1 MIRVCRCLLH
11 SFLPKFALY
20 TNETLFTLRRFFIIL
35 QHMST
40 FVAETASGTGVTL
53 LDGHS
58 LTIEDVARIAR
69 RRDKIGLSEEAAARI
84 EKCRELLERKIRA
97 REIMYGVN
105 TGIGELSEVVLT
117 PEQVENYQKFL
128 LYSHAAGCGE
138 PCSEDDARAA
148 MLSRLN
154 THCWGHSG
162 IRLEVVR
169 TQIEMLNRGVTPV
182 MCQKGSVGA
191 CGDLSP
197 MAQMALTLM
206 GEGEVF
212 YQGKRLPAKDGM
224 AAAGIPT
231 IVFRERD
238 GLAAINGSNVITGM
252 GCLQLY
258 DAERWLRTQEIA
270 LAMTLEALNAN
281 MKAYDQRI
289 HFVRG
294 YPGAQTCA
302 GNVRRLT
309 DGSEMLKRP
318 GKKVQDAY
326 SMRSSP
332 QVIGAARDAFKWV
345 RQMLEIELNH
355 AADNPVFFPDEDLV
369 LTGANFQG
377 TPMAFALELLGLSVT
392 TVAALSERRLNRLM
406 NPHLSAGLP
415 AFLTKGAGMFSGLML
430 SQYTAGA
437 LVCENR
443 VLSHPA
449 ATGSIPAAADQ
460 EDFVSM
466 GMTTA
471 IKTRQIIENAWY
483 VIAIEL
489 MAAAQAFE
497 FRAPL
502 KPSPACQA
510 AYKAVREHVGRL
522 EEDRPLHGDI
532 NRLARAAKEGQI
544 LDTVEAVI
552 GKLE

>member
-1 MIRVCRCLLH
+1 MGALLQE
-11 SFLPKFALY
+11 PPVQQG
-20 TNETLFTLRRFFIIL
+20 T
-35 QHMST
+35 
-40 FVAETASGTGVTL
+40 TAV

-58 LTIEDVARIAR
+58 LKIEDVLAIAR
-69 RRDKIGLSEEAAARI
+69 HHQPIELHPDAIQRI
-84 EKCRELLERKIRA
+84 NKCRGLLERKIQA

-117 PEQVENYQKFL
+117 PEQVQQFQKYL
-128 LYSHAAGCGE
+128 LYSHAAGYGE
-138 PCSEDDARAA
+138 PCAEEDVRAG

-162 IRLEVVR
+162 IRHEVVQL
-169 TQIEMLNRGVTPV
+169 QIDMLNRGVTPV
-182 MCQKGSVGA
+182 VCQKGSVGA

-197 MAQMALTLM
+197 MAQMAITLM

-212 YQGKRLPAKDGM
+212 YQGKRLPAKQGLSE
-224 AAAGIPT
+224 AGLTP

-238 GLAAINGSNVITGM
+238 GLATINGSDLMTGM
-252 GCLQLY
+252 GCIEIC
-258 DAERWLRTQEIA
+258 DAERWLKTQEVA

-281 MKAYDQRI
+281 MKAYDHHI
-289 HFVRG
+289 HDVRG

-302 GNVRRLT
+302 ENVRRLT
-309 DGSEMLKRP
+309 EGSELLQRP

-326 SMRSSP
+326 SLRSSP
-332 QVIGAARDAFKWV
+332 QVTGAAKDAFKWS
-345 RQMLEIELNH
+345 RYMLEIELNH

-377 TPMAFALELLGLSVT
+377 TPMAFALEMVGMSVT

-430 SQYTAGA
+430 TQYTAGA
-437 LVCENR
+437 LICENR
-443 VLSHPA
+443 VLSTPA

-471 IKTRQIIENAWY
+471 IKTRQIIENAWA
-483 VIAIEL
+483 VLAIEL
-489 MAAAQAFE
+489 MAAAQAFDL
-497 FRAPL
+497 RAPV
-502 KPSPACQA
+502 KPSLATQA
-510 AYKAVREHVGRL
+510 AYEAIRQHVKRL
-522 EEDRPLHGDI
+522 DDDRPLYDDI
-532 NRLARAAKEGQI
+532 NTLTKVIKEGEI
-544 LDTVEAVI
+544 LAAAEKVV
-552 GKLE
+552 GKLN

>member
-1 MIRVCRCLLH
+1 
-11 SFLPKFALY
+11 
-20 TNETLFTLRRFFIIL
+20 
-35 QHMST
+35 MST
-40 FVAETASGTGVTL
+40 TGAAQARRGAVV

-58 LTIEDVARIAR
+58 LNIEDVARIAR
-69 RRDKIGLSEEAAARI
+69 YREKIALHPDAVARI
-84 EKCRELLERKIRA
+84 NKCRALLERKIA
-97 REIMYGVN
+97 AHEIMYGVN
-105 TGIGELSEVVLT
+105 TGIGELANVVLT
-117 PEQVENYQKFL
+117 PEQVEKFQKYL

-138 PCSEDDARAA
+138 PCREEDARAA
-148 MLSRLN
+148 MLGRLN

-162 IRLEVVR
+162 IRLEIVN
-169 TQIEMLNRGVTPV
+169 TQVEMLNRGVTPV

-197 MAQMALTLM
+197 MAQMALTLA

-212 YQGKRLPAKDGM
+212 YQGKRMPAQQGM

-238 GLAAINGSNVITGM
+238 GLACINGSNVITGM

-281 MKAYDQRI
+281 MKAYDHRI
-289 HFVRG
+289 HDVRG
-294 YPGAQTCA
+294 YPGAQECA
-302 GNVRRLT
+302 ANVRRLT
-309 DGSEMLKRP
+309 EGSELLQRA

-326 SMRSSP
+326 SLRSSP
-332 QVIGAARDAFKWV
+332 QVIGAARDACKWV
-345 RQMLEIELNH
+345 RHMLEIEINH
-355 AADNPVFFPDEDLV
+355 AADNPVFFPDEELV

-377 TPMAFALELLGLSVT
+377 TPMAFALELLGMSIT
-392 TVAALSERRLNRLM
+392 TVAVLSERRLNRLM
-406 NPHLSAGLP
+406 NPHLSMGLP
-415 AFLTKGAGMFSGLML
+415 PFLTKGAGMFSGLML

-437 LVCENR
+437 LIAENR

-471 IKTRQIIENAWY
+471 IKTRQIIENSWY
-483 VIAIEL
+483 VTGIEL

-497 FRAPL
+497 FLAPA
-502 KPSPACQA
+502 KPSPAASA
-510 AYKAVREHVGRL
+510 AYEAIRQQVPRL
-522 EEDRPLHGDI
+522 EEDRPLVNDI
-532 NRLARAAKEGQI
+532 AALTALAKEGAV
-544 LDTVEAVI
+544 LEAVEKNT
-552 GKLE
+552 GKLN

>member
-1 MIRVCRCLLH
+1 MATIVDKPAIPNAQSSCKGI
-11 SFLPKFALY
+11 S
-20 TNETLFTLRRFFIIL
+20 
-35 QHMST
+35 
-40 FVAETASGTGVTL
+40 

-58 LTIEDVARIAR
+58 LRIEDVAAIAR
-69 RRDKIGLSEEAAARI
+69 HRRTIGIHPDAVARI
-84 EKCRELLERKIRA
+84 NKCRELLERKIRA

-105 TGIGELSEVVLT
+105 TGIGELAEVVLT
-117 PEQVENYQKFL
+117 PEQVEQYQKFL

-138 PCSEDDARAA
+138 PSTEENVRAA

-162 IRLEVVR
+162 IRLEVSL
-169 TQIEMLNRGVTPV
+169 TMLAMLNRGVTPV
-182 MCQKGSVGA
+182 VCQKGSVGA

-197 MAQMALTLM
+197 MAQMAITLM

-224 AAAGIPT
+224 AQAGIPT
-231 IVFRERD
+231 IVFHERD
-238 GLAAINGSNVITGM
+238 GLATINGSNFISGM
-252 GCLQLY
+252 GCLELF

-281 MKAYDQRI
+281 MLAFDPRI
-289 HFVRG
+289 HLVRG
-294 YPGAQTCA
+294 YPGAQECA
-302 GNVRRLT
+302 ENIRHLT
-309 DGSEMLKRP
+309 EGSELLKLP

-326 SMRSSP
+326 SLRSSP
-332 QVIGAARDAFKWV
+332 QVIGSAREAFKWI
-345 RQMLEIELNH
+345 RYMLEIELNH
-355 AADNPVFFPDEDLV
+355 AADNPTFFPDEDLV

-377 TPMAFALELLGLSVT
+377 TPMAFALELLGMSVT
-392 TVAALSERRLNRLM
+392 TVAALSERRLNRMM
-406 NPHLSAGLP
+406 NPHLSMGLP

-430 SQYTAGA
+430 TQYTAGA

-483 VIAIEL
+483 VLAIEL
-489 MAAAQAFE
+489 MAAAQAFD
-497 FRAPL
+497 FRFPVKPAP
-502 KPSPACQA
+502 ATQA
-510 AYKAVREHVGRL
+510 AYGVIRAHVAKL
-522 EEDRPLHGDI
+522 EADRPLYDDI
-532 NRLARAAKEGQI
+532 NRLARVCKDGAV
-544 LDTVEAVI
+544 LDAVKKI
-552 GKLE
+552 VPQMN

>member
-1 MIRVCRCLLH
+1 MNAI
-11 SFLPKFALY
+11 
-20 TNETLFTLRRFFIIL
+20 EI
-35 QHMST
+35 
-40 FVAETASGTGVTL
+40 ASHNAADSAVT

-58 LTIEDVARIAR
+58 LKIEDVAQIAR
-69 RRDKIGLSEEAAARI
+69 DRRKIALAAEAVARI
-84 EKCRELLERKIRA
+84 NKCRGLLERKITA

-105 TGIGELSEVVLT
+105 TGIGELADVVLT
-117 PEQVENYQKFL
+117 PEQAAEYQKYL

-138 PCSEDDARAA
+138 PCAEEDARAA
-148 MLSRLN
+148 ILSRLN

-162 IRLEVVR
+162 IRLQIVE
-169 TQIEMLNRGVTPV
+169 TQVEMLNRGLTPV

-191 CGDLSP
+191 CGDLAP
-197 MAQMALTLM
+197 MAQGAITMM

-212 YQGKRLPAKDGM
+212 FHGKRMPAKDGF

-231 IVFRERD
+231 IVFHERD
-238 GLAAINGSNVITGM
+238 GLAAINGSDLITGM
-252 GCLQLY
+252 GCLQVY

-281 MKAYDQRI
+281 MKAYDHRL
-289 HFVRG
+289 HVVRG
-294 YPGAQTCA
+294 YPGAQECA
-302 GNVRRLT
+302 ANIRKLT
-309 DGSEMLKRP
+309 AGSDLLERP

-326 SMRSSP
+326 SLRSCP
-332 QVIGAARDAFKWV
+332 QVVGAARDAFKWT
-345 RQMLEIELNH
+345 RHMLEIELNH

-377 TPMAFALELLGLSVT
+377 TPMALGLELLGMSLT
-392 TVAALSERRLNRLM
+392 TVAVLSERRVNRLM
-406 NPHLSAGLP
+406 NPHLSMGLP

-466 GMTTA
+466 GATTA
-471 IKTRQIIENAWY
+471 IKTRQIIENCWQ

-489 MAAAQAFE
+489 MAAAQAFD
-497 FRAPL
+497 FRAPVR
-502 KPSPACQA
+502 PAPATQA
-510 AYKAVREHVGRL
+510 AYEVIRKHVKKL
-522 EEDRPLHGDI
+522 EEDRPLHDDI
-532 NRLARAAKEGQI
+532 NTLARIAKEGQI
-544 LDTVEAVI
+544 LEAVEQVA
-552 GKLE
+552 GKLH

>member
-1 MIRVCRCLLH
+1 MTIALH
-11 SFLPKFALY
+11 EHPVSNHVSSDKP
-20 TNETLFTLRRFFIIL
+20 
-35 QHMST
+35 
-40 FVAETASGTGVTL
+40 FV

-58 LTIEDVARIAR
+58 LTIEDVAAIAR
-69 RRDKIGLSEEAAARI
+69 DRRPIAIDRKAAARI
-84 EKCRELLERKIRA
+84 NKCRELLERKIRG

-117 PEQVENYQKFL
+117 PEQVEKYQKYL

-138 PCSEDDARAA
+138 PASEENVRAA

-162 IRLEVVR
+162 IRLEIVN
-169 TQIEMLNRGVTPV
+169 TQVEMLNRGVTPV
-182 MCQKGSVGA
+182 VCQKGSVGA

-212 YQGKRLPAKDGM
+212 YKGRRWPATDGL
-224 AAAGIPT
+224 AEARIAPIA
-231 IVFRERD
+231 FRERD
-238 GLAAINGSNVITGM
+238 GLAAINGSNFICGM
-252 GCLQLY
+252 GCLELY
-258 DAERWLRTQEIA
+258 DAERWLKTQEVA

-281 MKAYDQRI
+281 MKAYDPRI
-289 HFVRG
+289 HQVRG
-294 YPGAQTCA
+294 YPGAQQCA
-302 GNVRRLT
+302 ETIRKLT
-309 DGSEMLKRP
+309 DGSELLKLP

-326 SMRSSP
+326 SLRSSP
-332 QVIGAARDAFKWV
+332 QVIGAAWEAFKWV
-345 RQMLEIELNH
+345 RYMLEIELNH
-355 AADNPVFFPDEDLV
+355 AADNPTFFPDEELV

-377 TPMAFALELLGLSVT
+377 TPMAFALELLGMSVT

-406 NPHLSAGLP
+406 NPHLSMGLP

-471 IKTRQIIENAWY
+471 IKARQIIENAWY
-483 VIAIEL
+483 VVAIEL
-489 MAAAQAFE
+489 MAAAQAFD
-497 FRAPL
+497 FRAPV
-502 KPSPACQA
+502 KPAPATQA
-510 AYKAVREHVGRL
+510 VYEVVRQHVARL
-522 EEDRPLHGDI
+522 DEDRPLHGDI
-532 NRLARAAKEGQI
+532 NTLAQVVKDGAILHAAEPYI
-544 LDTVEAVI
+544 H
-552 GKLE
+552 

>member
-1 MIRVCRCLLH
+1 MAVLH
-11 SFLPKFALY
+11 EEA
-20 TNETLFTLRRFFIIL
+20 
-35 QHMST
+35 QHEAPSKQAAPAI
-40 FVAETASGTGVTL
+40 V
-53 LDGHS
+53 LDGHC
-58 LTIEDVARIAR
+58 LRIEDVVAIAR
-69 RRDKIGLSEEAAARI
+69 DRRTIGLHPDAIERI
-84 EKCRELLERKIRA
+84 NKCRELLERKIRA

-117 PEQVENYQKFL
+117 PEQVEKFQRFL

-138 PCSEDDARAA
+138 PCAEEDVRAG

-162 IRLEVVR
+162 IRREVVEV
-169 TQIEMLNRGVTPV
+169 QIEMLNRGVTPV
-182 MCQKGSVGA
+182 VCQKGSVGA

-197 MAQMALTLM
+197 MAQMAITLM

-212 YQGKRLPAKDGM
+212 YKGKRLPAKQGLDE
-224 AAAGIPT
+224 AGITP

-238 GLAAINGSNVITGM
+238 GLATINGADLMTGM
-252 GCLQLY
+252 GCLELS
-258 DAERWLRTQEIA
+258 DAERWLKTQEVA
-270 LAMTLEALNAN
+270 LAMSLEALNAN
-281 MKAYDQRI
+281 MKAYDHRI
-289 HFVRG
+289 HDVRG

-302 GNVRRLT
+302 QNIRRLT
-309 DGSEMLKRP
+309 EGSELLQRP

-326 SMRSSP
+326 SLRSSP
-332 QVIGAARDAFKWV
+332 QVIGAAKDAFQWA
-345 RQMLEIELNH
+345 RYMLEIELNH

-377 TPMAFALELLGLSVT
+377 TPMAFALELAGMSVT

-471 IKTRQIIENAWY
+471 IKTRQIVENAWP
-483 VIAIEL
+483 VVAIEL
-489 MAAAQAFE
+489 MAAAQAFD
-497 FRAPL
+497 FRAPV
-502 KPSPACQA
+502 KPSPATQA
-510 AYKAVREHVGRL
+510 AYEVVRQHVKKL
-522 EEDRPLHGDI
+522 EEDRALFDDI
-532 NRLARAAKEGQI
+532 NTLTRVAKEGQI
-544 LDTVEAVI
+544 LAAAERVA
-552 GKLE
+552 GKLN